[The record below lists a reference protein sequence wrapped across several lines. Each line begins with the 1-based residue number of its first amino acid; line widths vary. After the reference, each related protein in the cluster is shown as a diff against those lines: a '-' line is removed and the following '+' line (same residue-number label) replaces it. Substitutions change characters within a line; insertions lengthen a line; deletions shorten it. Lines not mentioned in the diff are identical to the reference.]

1 MQVQINGNSFEV
13 PDGSSISIINNIL
26 YVDGKEYTGEGY
38 ESKEFK
44 IEIWGGVAKIEA
56 ERGNVAVYGDCGSIK
71 AGGSV
76 TVGRNSGS
84 IDAKGSVKIGENVS
98 GNVTA
103 AGSVNC
109 GFVGGDVKAGGS
121 VKRL

>member
-13 PDGSSISIINNIL
+13 PDGSNISIINNIL
-26 YVDGKEYTGEGY
+26 YVDGQEYTGDGY
-38 ESKEFK
+38 ESKQFK
-44 IEIWGGVAKIEA
+44 IEIWGGVANIEVQNGDVSVN
-56 ERGNVAVYGDCGSIK
+56 GNSGSIK

-98 GNVTA
+98 GSVTA